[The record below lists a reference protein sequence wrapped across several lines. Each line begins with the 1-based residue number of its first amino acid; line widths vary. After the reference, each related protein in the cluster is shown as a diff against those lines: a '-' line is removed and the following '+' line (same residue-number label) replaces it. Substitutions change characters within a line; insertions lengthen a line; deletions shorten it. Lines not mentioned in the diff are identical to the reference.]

1 MSNAMQY
8 RAPHHK
14 DNHISTEDEVATT
27 LTGWKHVWLAKE
39 LRPDQKNS
47 CSIFNAWVRT
57 TFGSKAF
64 LCAYY
69 NSLRI

>member
-14 DNHISTEDEVATT
+14 DNHMSTEDEVATT

-47 CSIFNAWVRT
+47 CS
-57 TFGSKAF
+57 
-64 LCAYY
+64 AYY
-69 NSLRI
+69 NSLRL